1 MIIYKIEGKAVAQIE
16 IEDLNVNKE
25 DFFWI
30 ICTPDE
36 LRDIR
41 EPFEISD
48 ETIEECCGTAHE
60 TKVEVYSKHN
70 LCTLNEIQVKEHVL
84 TDALNVYYAKNYI
97 ICVSKR
103 PSNTVEKVLKHVNE
117 QPESLFINSSNPCN
131 KILYLIF
138 DTLFMSYFETI
149 VEFDKKIV
157 LYEEEVLKNN
167 ISKFLRQFIIIRRQV
182 LKITRFITPLNY
194 MIDIIKLNENNII
207 DDNMMRY
214 IKNLEIKFSK
224 LDSNIVGLRES
235 VAYLRE
241 AYEAQVSNQ
250 ANNIM
255 KIFTIVSAVFLPLT
269 LLTGIFGMNF
279 RVMPWLGRQYGFYE
293 LSIFMIIISVLLI
306 LLFRKLKWF

>member
-1 MIIYKIEGKAVAQIE
+1 MITCKIEGKIISQIE
-16 IEDLNVNKE
+16 IEDLNLSKE
-25 DFFWI
+25 NYYWI

-36 LRDIR
+36 IKDIKDI
-41 EPFEISD
+41 FEIS
-48 ETIEECCGTAHE
+48 EEAIEECCGTVHD
-60 TKVEVYSKHN
+60 TKIEVYSKYN

-84 TDALNVYYAKNYI
+84 YETLNIYYAKNFI
-97 ICVSKR
+97 IVVSKR
-103 PSNTVEKVLKHVNE
+103 PSKTAEKVLKHINE
-117 QPESLFINSSNPCN
+117 QYESFFLNTSSPCN
-131 KILYLIF
+131 KILYLMF

-149 VEFDKKIV
+149 IEFDKKVV
-157 LYEEEVLKNN
+157 LFEEEVLKNN
-167 ISKFLRQFIIIRRQV
+167 ISSFLGQFIIIRRQV
-182 LKITRFITPLNY
+182 LRITRYITPLSY
-194 MIDIIKLNENNII
+194 MIDIIKLNENSLI

-224 LDSNIVGLRES
+224 LDGNIIGLRES

-269 LLTGIFGMNF
+269 LLTGVFGMNF
-279 RVMPWLGRQYGFYE
+279 RIMPWLLRDYGFYE

-306 LLFRKLKWF
+306 LLFRKKKWF